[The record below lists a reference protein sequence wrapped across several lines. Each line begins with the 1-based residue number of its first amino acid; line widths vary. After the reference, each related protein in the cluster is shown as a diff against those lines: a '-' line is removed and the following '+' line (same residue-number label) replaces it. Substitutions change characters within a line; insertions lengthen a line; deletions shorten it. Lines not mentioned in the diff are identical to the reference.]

1 MCSLGGVGS
10 RFQSLGN
17 VEQAFKFMKEEGIPL
32 IGIGPQD
39 ISQGNLKLILGIC
52 TYETNHMPPPPNQS

>member
-1 MCSLGGVGS
+1 VVS

-17 VEQAFKFMKEEGIPL
+17 VELAFKFMKEEGIQL

-39 ISQGNLKLILGIC
+39 ISQGNLKLILGTITTTIISISITITSC
-52 TYETNHMPPPPNQS
+52 